1 MTPPPF
7 ESLPSPL
14 TLPPTG
20 SAAKGGKHRLRNLV
34 LTGLLIL
41 APLYLTGYVLW
52 LLFHFMDGIF
62 APLIERAIGLHV
74 PGFGVV
80 LTLTSILALGWVS
93 SFLAGRRA
101 IAAVEGLI
109 RRIPI
114 ARSVYGAT
122 KGIFEAISR
131 DQAEAFKRVV
141 LIEYPRKGVYSLG
154 FVTGSAAWPGVAQAT
169 EDLTFVFVPTTPN
182 PTSGFLVVTPSAEV
196 KDCPLSIE
204 EGVRLIISGGLLQP
218 AIKADAPA
226 GEPAAP

>member
-1 MTPPPF
+1 MTTPTHGPP
-7 ESLPSPL
+7 SSPL
-14 TLPPTG
+14 AVPAVL
-20 SAAKGGKHRLRNLV
+20 SAKGTKHRLRNLI
-34 LTGLLIL
+34 LAGLLIL

-62 APLIERAIGLHV
+62 APVVERAIGLHV
-74 PGFGVV
+74 PGFGVA
-80 LTLTSILALGWVS
+80 LTLGSILALGWGS

-101 IAAVEGLI
+101 IATVEGLI
-109 RRIPI
+109 RRVPI

-141 LIEYPRKGVYSLG
+141 LIEYPRKGIYSLG
-154 FVTGSAAWPGVAQAT
+154 FVTGSAAWPGVAPSS

-182 PTSGFLVVTPSAEV
+182 PTSGFLVVAPSAEV
-196 KDCPLSIE
+196 RDCPLSIE

-218 AIKADAPA
+218 TIKADAPS
-226 GEPAAP
+226 AP